1 MTEEIKATPLWQTLP
16 FTKEEKEAMILMM
29 EEEIR
34 DSLRDVAIET
44 LDSMG
49 GDDEDLMELI
59 AYGDYDPGDTAELL
73 HAMADFTASM
83 DDYRSGEHPKHAKIA
98 EYMTR
103 MGLVDDEDRITALG
117 RKYMEAYG

>member
-1 MTEEIKATPLWQTLP
+1 MTDPIIATPLWQTLP
-16 FTKEEKEAMILMM
+16 FTQEEKASMVLLM

-34 DSLRDVAIET
+34 DSLREVAIET

-49 GDDEDLMELI
+49 SDEGDLMELI
-59 AYGDYDPGDTAELL
+59 SYGDDDPGDTAELL

-83 DDYRSGEHPKHAKIA
+83 DDYRSGEHPEHAKIA

-103 MGLVDDEDRITALG
+103 MGLVDDEDRITPLG
-117 RKYMEAYG
+117 RSYMETYG